1 MTHEPL
7 GNRKSA
13 IANLQCDGPVVSS
26 PWSRSPLDQ
35 PCGEANKFRKCAT
48 SPILA
53 EIIAMRRLHRMNREE
68 RQRIEQCLAAELATD
83 RSVAFA
89 YLYGSYVESQ
99 PFHDIDVG
107 AYLENVRAERLSATA
122 LDLAQRLSDTARI
135 PVDVRILN
143 VAPVS
148 FLYHV
153 LRGQLV
159 FCRDDAVLA
168 EVMERTISRYLD
180 IAPLVRRGT
189 QEAFA
194 A

>member
-1 MTHEPL
+1 
-7 GNRKSA
+7 
-13 IANLQCDGPVVSS
+13 
-26 PWSRSPLDQ
+26 
-35 PCGEANKFRKCAT
+35 
-48 SPILA
+48 
-53 EIIAMRRLHRMNREE
+53 MRRLHRMNREE
-68 RQRIEQCLAAELATD
+68 RDRIEQCMATELGSD
-83 RSVAFA
+83 HSVVFA
-89 YLYGSYVESQ
+89 YLYGSFVESQ

-107 AYLENVRAERLSATA
+107 VYLENVQADRVTTTA
-122 LDLAQRLSDTARI
+122 LDLAQRLSDRAGV

-148 FLYHV
+148 FGYHV

-168 EVMERTISRYLD
+168 EVMERTVSRYLD
-180 IAPLVRRGT
+180 IAPLVRWGT

>member
-1 MTHEPL
+1 
-7 GNRKSA
+7 
-13 IANLQCDGPVVSS
+13 
-26 PWSRSPLDQ
+26 
-35 PCGEANKFRKCAT
+35 
-48 SPILA
+48 
-53 EIIAMRRLHRMNREE
+53 MNREE
-68 RQRIEQCLAAELATD
+68 RDRIQQGLAAELASD
-83 RSVAFA
+83 RRVAFA
-89 YLYGSYVESQ
+89 YLYGSFVESE

-107 AYLENVRAERLSATA
+107 VYLENVQADRLTAAA
-122 LDLAQRLSDTARI
+122 LDLAQRLSDSARI
-135 PVDVRILN
+135 PVDVRVLN

-159 FCRDDAVLA
+159 FCRDDAVLT
-168 EVMERTISRYLD
+168 EVMERTVSRYLD

>member
-1 MTHEPL
+1 
-7 GNRKSA
+7 
-13 IANLQCDGPVVSS
+13 
-26 PWSRSPLDQ
+26 
-35 PCGEANKFRKCAT
+35 
-48 SPILA
+48 
-53 EIIAMRRLHRMNREE
+53 MRQLHHVNREE
-68 RQRIEQCLAAELATD
+68 RQRIEQCLAAELASD
-83 RSVAFA
+83 CSVVFA
-89 YLYGSYVESQ
+89 YLYGSFVESQ

-107 AYLENVRAERLSATA
+107 IYLQTVRAERFSATA
-122 LDLAQRLSDTARI
+122 LDLAQRLSDRARK

-148 FLYHV
+148 FVYHV

-168 EVMERTISRYLD
+168 EIMERTVSRYLD

>member
-1 MTHEPL
+1 
-7 GNRKSA
+7 
-13 IANLQCDGPVVSS
+13 
-26 PWSRSPLDQ
+26 
-35 PCGEANKFRKCAT
+35 
-48 SPILA
+48 
-53 EIIAMRRLHRMNREE
+53 MRRLHRTNREE

-122 LDLAQRLSDTARI
+122 LDLARRLSDTARI

-148 FLYHV
+148 FLFHV

>member
-1 MTHEPL
+1 
-7 GNRKSA
+7 
-13 IANLQCDGPVVSS
+13 
-26 PWSRSPLDQ
+26 
-35 PCGEANKFRKCAT
+35 
-48 SPILA
+48 
-53 EIIAMRRLHRMNREE
+53 MRRHHRMNREE
-68 RQRIEQCLAAELATD
+68 RHRIEQCLAAELTVD
-83 RSVAFA
+83 RSVTFA
-89 YLYGSYVESQ
+89 YLYGSFVESQ

-107 AYLENVRAERLSATA
+107 VYLENVQGNSVTATA
-122 LDLAQRLSDTARI
+122 LDLAQSLSDRARI

-168 EVMERTISRYLD
+168 EVMERTVSRYLD

>member
-1 MTHEPL
+1 
-7 GNRKSA
+7 
-13 IANLQCDGPVVSS
+13 
-26 PWSRSPLDQ
+26 
-35 PCGEANKFRKCAT
+35 
-48 SPILA
+48 
-53 EIIAMRRLHRMNREE
+53 MRRLHRINREE
-68 RQRIEQCLAAELATD
+68 RERIEQCLAAELAGD
-83 RSVAFA
+83 RSVTFA
-89 YLYGSYVESQ
+89 YLYGSFVESQ

-107 AYLENVRAERLSATA
+107 VYLENVQADRVTATA
-122 LDLAQRLSDTARI
+122 LDLAQRLSDRAQM

-143 VAPVS
+143 FAPVS

-168 EVMERTISRYLD
+168 EVMERTVSRYLD

>member
-1 MTHEPL
+1 
-7 GNRKSA
+7 
-13 IANLQCDGPVVSS
+13 
-26 PWSRSPLDQ
+26 
-35 PCGEANKFRKCAT
+35 
-48 SPILA
+48 
-53 EIIAMRRLHRMNREE
+53 MRRLHRMNREE
-68 RQRIEQCLAAELATD
+68 RHRIEQCLAAELTGD
-83 RSVAFA
+83 RSVTFA
-89 YLYGSYVESQ
+89 YLYGSFVESQ

-107 AYLENVRAERLSATA
+107 VYLENVQGDRVTATA
-122 LDLAQRLSDTARI
+122 LDLAQRLSDRARI

-168 EVMERTISRYLD
+168 EVMERTVSRYLD

>member
-1 MTHEPL
+1 MT
-7 GNRKSA
+7 S
-13 IANLQCDGPVVSS
+13 
-26 PWSRSPLDQ
+26 
-35 PCGEANKFRKCAT
+35 
-48 SPILA
+48 
-53 EIIAMRRLHRMNREE
+53 RRLHRITSEE
-68 RQRIEQCLAAELATD
+68 RHRIEQYLAAELASD
-83 RSVAFA
+83 PGMVFA
-89 YLYGSYVESQ
+89 YLYGSFVESQ

-107 AYLENVRAERLSATA
+107 VYLQTVRADRVTATA
-122 LDLAQRLSDTARI
+122 LDLTQRLSDGARI

-168 EVMERTISRYLD
+168 EVMERTVSRYLD

>member
-1 MTHEPL
+1 
-7 GNRKSA
+7 
-13 IANLQCDGPVVSS
+13 
-26 PWSRSPLDQ
+26 
-35 PCGEANKFRKCAT
+35 
-48 SPILA
+48 
-53 EIIAMRRLHRMNREE
+53 MRRLHRMNREE
-68 RQRIEQCLAAELATD
+68 RERIEQCLAAELAGD
-83 RSVAFA
+83 RSVTFA
-89 YLYGSYVESQ
+89 YLYGSFVESQ

-107 AYLENVRAERLSATA
+107 VYLENVQADRVTATA
-122 LDLAQRLSDTARI
+122 LDLAQRLSDRAQM

-143 VAPVS
+143 FAPVS

-168 EVMERTISRYLD
+168 EVMERTVSRYLD

>member
-1 MTHEPL
+1 
-7 GNRKSA
+7 
-13 IANLQCDGPVVSS
+13 
-26 PWSRSPLDQ
+26 
-35 PCGEANKFRKCAT
+35 
-48 SPILA
+48 
-53 EIIAMRRLHRMNREE
+53 MNREE
-68 RQRIEQCLAAELATD
+68 RERIEQCLAAELAGD
-83 RSVAFA
+83 RSVTFA
-89 YLYGSYVESQ
+89 YLYGSFVESQ

-107 AYLENVRAERLSATA
+107 VYLENVQADRVTATA
-122 LDLAQRLSDTARI
+122 LDLAQRLSDRAQM

-143 VAPVS
+143 FAPVS

-168 EVMERTISRYLD
+168 EVMERTVVRYLD

>member
-1 MTHEPL
+1 
-7 GNRKSA
+7 
-13 IANLQCDGPVVSS
+13 
-26 PWSRSPLDQ
+26 
-35 PCGEANKFRKCAT
+35 
-48 SPILA
+48 
-53 EIIAMRRLHRMNREE
+53 MRRLHRMNREE
-68 RQRIEQCLAAELATD
+68 RHRIEQCLAADLGSEA
-83 RSVAFA
+83 SVAFA
-89 YLYGSYVESQ
+89 YLYGSFVESQ

-107 AYLENVRAERLSATA
+107 VYLEKVQADRVTTTA
-122 LDLAQRLSDTARI
+122 LDLAQRLSDRARI

-168 EVMERTISRYLD
+168 EVMERTVSRYLD

>member
-1 MTHEPL
+1 M
-7 GNRKSA
+7 S
-13 IANLQCDGPVVSS
+13 
-26 PWSRSPLDQ
+26 
-35 PCGEANKFRKCAT
+35 
-48 SPILA
+48 
-53 EIIAMRRLHRMNREE
+53 RLHRMNREE
-68 RQRIEQCLAAELATD
+68 RHRIQQGLAAELASD
-83 RSVAFA
+83 RRVVFA
-89 YLYGSYVESQ
+89 YLYGSFVESE

-107 AYLENVRAERLSATA
+107 VYLENVQADRLTAAA
-122 LDLAQRLSDTARI
+122 LDLAQRLSDSARI
-135 PVDVRILN
+135 PVDVRVLN

-153 LRGQLV
+153 LRGQFV

-168 EVMERTISRYLD
+168 EVMERTVSRYLD

>member
-1 MTHEPL
+1 
-7 GNRKSA
+7 
-13 IANLQCDGPVVSS
+13 
-26 PWSRSPLDQ
+26 
-35 PCGEANKFRKCAT
+35 
-48 SPILA
+48 
-53 EIIAMRRLHRMNREE
+53 MNGEE
-68 RQRIEQCLAAELATD
+68 RHRIQQGLAAELASD
-83 RSVAFA
+83 RRVAFA
-89 YLYGSYVESQ
+89 YLYGSFVESE

-107 AYLENVRAERLSATA
+107 VYLENVQADRLTAAA
-122 LDLAQRLSDTARI
+122 LDLAQRLSDSARI
-135 PVDVRILN
+135 PVDVRVLN

-153 LRGQLV
+153 LRGQFV

-168 EVMERTISRYLD
+168 EVMERTVSRYLD

>member
-1 MTHEPL
+1 
-7 GNRKSA
+7 
-13 IANLQCDGPVVSS
+13 
-26 PWSRSPLDQ
+26 
-35 PCGEANKFRKCAT
+35 
-48 SPILA
+48 
-53 EIIAMRRLHRMNREE
+53 MNREE
-68 RQRIEQCLAAELATD
+68 RDRIQQGLAAELASD
-83 RSVAFA
+83 RRVAFA
-89 YLYGSYVESQ
+89 YLYGSFVESE

-107 AYLENVRAERLSATA
+107 VYLENVQADRLTAAA
-122 LDLAQRLSDTARI
+122 LDLAQRLSDSARI
-135 PVDVRILN
+135 PVDVRVLN

-153 LRGQLV
+153 LRGQFV

-168 EVMERTISRYLD
+168 EVMERTVSRYLD

>member
-1 MTHEPL
+1 
-7 GNRKSA
+7 
-13 IANLQCDGPVVSS
+13 
-26 PWSRSPLDQ
+26 
-35 PCGEANKFRKCAT
+35 
-48 SPILA
+48 
-53 EIIAMRRLHRMNREE
+53 MRRHHLMNREE
-68 RQRIEQCLAAELATD
+68 RHRIDQCLAAELTGD
-83 RSVAFA
+83 RSVTFA
-89 YLYGSYVESQ
+89 YLYGSFVESQ

-107 AYLENVRAERLSATA
+107 VYLENVQGNSVTATA
-122 LDLAQRLSDTARI
+122 LDLAQSLSDRARI

-153 LRGQLV
+153 LRGQLI

-168 EVMERTISRYLD
+168 EVMERTVSRYLD

>member
-1 MTHEPL
+1 M
-7 GNRKSA
+7 K
-13 IANLQCDGPVVSS
+13 
-26 PWSRSPLDQ
+26 
-35 PCGEANKFRKCAT
+35 
-48 SPILA
+48 
-53 EIIAMRRLHRMNREE
+53 RLYRMSREE
-68 RQRIEQCLAAELATD
+68 RQQVEQCLAAELASE
-83 RSVAFA
+83 RSVTFA
-89 YLYGSYVESQ
+89 YLYGSFMESQ

-107 AYLENVRAERLSATA
+107 IYLENVRADRVGATA
-122 LDLAQRLSDTARI
+122 LDLAQRLSEKARI

-159 FCRDDAVLA
+159 FCRDDGVLA
-168 EVMERTISRYLD
+168 ELMERTVSRYLD

-189 QEAFA
+189 REAFA